1 MPWKDDNQSP
11 VYLDIRRFI
20 PVGDVFDLG
29 QGHAALPIPPAL
41 MPGGPLALIGEIIA
55 NRSMFTGRP
64 ITLETDTAAE
74 QARKLLDYVYKAF
87 APHVTGLPGSWASP
101 HLSDAT
107 NGKTNA
113 IGREQSVAKVMA
125 SSLCIHMASYPQNG

>member
-74 QARKLLDYVYKAF
+74 QASKDRKSTRRTPV
-87 APHVTGLPGSWASP
+87 
-101 HLSDAT
+101 
-107 NGKTNA
+107 TNA
-113 IGREQSVAKVMA
+113 HLVCRLLLEKKKHKTREKQ
-125 SSLCIHMASYPQNG
+125 Q

>member
-74 QARKLLDYVYKAF
+74 QESKLLDYVYKAF
-87 APHVTGLPGSWASP
+87 APNVLGLTGSWARSN
-101 HLSDAT
+101 LSDARDRKS
-107 NGKTNA
+107 G
-113 IGREQSVAKVMA
+113 G
-125 SSLCIHMASYPQNG
+125 